1 MNSSGSGDDDDDD
14 DDGDRGCGDEDD
26 DDDDDAVDGTIYPTI
41 HPFIE
46 SAKALSRQVRILE
59 ENEARMNENLFAI
72 ERELAQCSFTTG
84 KYSDSSRI
92 NGTPQ
97 RFLTKFL
104 AVRLKDLLE
113 HETVSDV

>member
-1 MNSSGSGDDDDDD
+1 MNSSGG
-14 DDGDRGCGDEDD
+14 G
-26 DDDDDAVDGTIYPTI
+26 DAVDGSIYPSIHPSTHLSI
-41 HPFIE
+41 HPFTCYIE
-46 SAKALSRQVRILE
+46 SAKAMSRQVRILE

>member
-1 MNSSGSGDDDDDD
+1 MNSSGSGGDGDDDDN
-14 DDGDRGCGDEDD
+14 
-26 DDDDDAVDGTIYPTI
+26 DAVDGSIYPSIHPSTHLSI

-72 ERELAQCSFTTG
+72 ERELAQCSITTG